1 VLCKMNSYTPGTFP
15 SASQTSQAAKGAS
28 GPKSHLHALSWSA
41 WLVVVAL
48 VPVIPRTPLD
58 GIFHSGRLANYLWT
72 DLIVVGIFL
81 WLALNTCNLRGLVAR
96 HRPIVKI
103 YGGLLGLFLLQ
114 RLSLFVH
121 MLRGEPMSFSDLWA
135 GLEWLKVLVLL
146 FLACELVR
154 SLTRLRR
161 VWLVFITGFL
171 IVCAIGLAEASRN
184 AAVAETLDSL
194 YGTPMH
200 VAAAE
205 HLATL
210 GQMRITATFDRNPH
224 GFSLYLLLGLT
235 VIASVQMHRG
245 RVRMGARVFL
255 GVLFCLGLYEL
266 LASAVLNALL
276 AAALSLCVVVLYRAT
291 RTYGRV
297 AIAAG
302 MVLVIGLACVT
313 IAATGM
319 PILQR
324 AAAIW
329 EQMAA
334 GGLNQVDDVSI
345 NARYAAIKDIL
356 SYLVEHPVCLLFG
369 VSPSTLVELV
379 TERGLYA
386 DNEYVFTMLT
396 LGLPGLLMFL
406 WTLGQALHT
415 LHVAIASSPIAGPE
429 RTLFVSSQAL
439 LCGMAMANLGG
450 PFWVGEGFART
461 VCLEWSFIGIAL
473 GFTTVGSGRR
483 A

>member
-1 VLCKMNSYTPGTFP
+1 MNSYTSGTCT
-15 SASQTSQAAKGAS
+15 SASQASQAAKGAG
-28 GPKSHLHALSWSA
+28 GPKFHLHAFSWSA

-48 VPVIPRTPLD
+48 VPVIPRTPPD

-72 DLIVVGIFL
+72 DLIVVGVLF
-81 WLALNTCNLRGLVAR
+81 WLTLSASNLRGLLAR

-114 RLSLFVH
+114 RASLFVH
-121 MLRGEPMSFSDLWA
+121 MLRGEPMSFSDLWV
-135 GLEWLKVLVLL
+135 GLEWIKVLVLL

-154 SLTRLRR
+154 SRARLRR

-171 IVCAIGLAEASRN
+171 IVCAMGLAEASRN
-184 AAVAETLDSL
+184 AAVTETLDSL

-255 GVLFCLGLYEL
+255 GALFCLGLYEL

-276 AAALSLCVVVLYRAT
+276 ATALSLCVVVLYRAT
-291 RTYGRV
+291 RAYSRV

-302 MVLVIGLACVT
+302 MLCVIGLACVT
-313 IAATGM
+313 MAATGM

-324 AAAIW
+324 ATRIW
-329 EQMAA
+329 EQMA
-334 GGLNQVDDVSI
+334 GGVGHVDDLSI
-345 NARYAAIKDIL
+345 NARYAAFTDIL
-356 SYLVEHPVCLLFG
+356 RYLVEHPVCLLFG

-379 TERGLYA
+379 TDRGLYA
-386 DNEYVFTMLT
+386 DNQYLFTMLT
-396 LGLPGLLMFL
+396 LGVPGLFMLL
-406 WTLGQALHT
+406 WILGRTLHT
-415 LHVAIASSPIAGPE
+415 LHVAIASSPIAGLE

-439 LCGMAMANLGG
+439 LCGMAMASLGG

-461 VCLEWSFIGIAL
+461 VYLEWSFIGIAL
-473 GFTTVGSGRR
+473 GFTTCGSKRR